1 MESKFSDVDEYGFQR
16 SEDFDYKKYEEIMS
30 EYLKVLTKRQMQWE
44 KYMRSNHDFA
54 VINRA
59 LKRYIRKGIPGHLR
73 SIVWMKTSGAT
84 AAKAAAPHLYQNLLK
99 ETHDDEIV
107 DIIKIDL
114 PRTFPNNI
122 FFPDIQNQLFNILVA
137 YAHYNKDVGYCQGLN
152 YIAGLLLI
160 VTKDE
165 EGTFWLLKHIVE
177 HIASDYHTK
186 TMRGLI
192 TDIGVLNEMLK
203 TRVPEVHAHCK
214 LLGLPWAV
222 IVTKWFICLFAE
234 VLPTETVLRIWDCLF
249 SEGYKILF
257 RVSVT
262 LIVRHRDSLMATG
275 DISQLANIFR
285 DMIHSS
291 MVTNCH
297 EFMNSI
303 FTIPGNIRRR
313 DIESLRTRVTVEKDV
328 ADAIC

>member
-1 MESKFSDVDEYGFQR
+1 MGSKFSDVDEYGFQR
-16 SEDFDYKKYEEIMS
+16 PEDFDYSNYEEIMS
-30 EYLKVLTKRQMQWE
+30 EYLKVLAKRQMQWE
-44 KYMRSNHDFA
+44 KYMRSHGIS
-54 VINRA
+54 VMNRA
-59 LKRYIRKGIPGHLR
+59 LKRYIRKGVPAHLR
-73 SIVWMKTSGAT
+73 KLVWLRTSGAT
-84 AAKAAAPHLYQNLLK
+84 AAMASDPALYRNLLFQK
-99 ETHDDEIV
+99 HDEEIV
-107 DIIKIDL
+107 DMIKIDL

-137 YAHYNKDVGYCQGLN
+137 YAHLNKDVGYCQGLN

-165 EGTFWLLKHIVE
+165 EGTFWLLRHIVE
-177 HIASDYHTK
+177 RIAPNYHTK
-186 TMRGLI
+186 SMSGLI
-192 TDIGVLNEMLK
+192 TDIAVLNELLK
-203 TRVPEVHAHCK
+203 VRVPDVHAHINN
-214 LLGLPWAV
+214 LGLPWAV

-257 RVSVT
+257 RVSIT
-262 LIVRHRDSLMATG
+262 LILRHRDTLMATE
-275 DISQLANIFR
+275 DISQLANVFR
-285 DMIHSS
+285 EMLQSP

-313 DIESLRTRVTVEKDV
+313 DIESLRTQVQ
-328 ADAIC
+328 